1 MAPSSLK
8 GEFPMPLSFK
18 INQGNGDFKSVP
30 SGSHI
35 AICNIVV
42 DLGLQPGTQMFPAP
56 KHQVFI
62 RFEVPQERVE
72 WTDKDGKK
80 QEGPI
85 VIGQTF
91 TASMHEKANLRKQLE
106 GWRGR
111 KFTDEEA
118 ENFDVSSILGK
129 ACMLSVVENVKGD
142 KVYSNIASIGALP
155 KGFPAPV
162 AENKLLY
169 YAEDNKESY
178 AALPEWIRKKID
190 SQIRPDKPQPDYGD
204 QSVAWEYEDR
214 KYNPTKPDIDDI
226 LNEEPPF

>member
-1 MAPSSLK
+1 
-8 GEFPMPLSFK
+8 MPLSFK
-18 INQGNGDFKSVP
+18 TNAGGGDFKSVP

-35 AICNIVV
+35 AICNMVV
-42 DLGLQPGTQMFPAP
+42 DLGLQPGSQMFPAP

-72 WTDKDGKK
+72 YTDKDGKK

-142 KVYSNIASIGALP
+142 KVYSNISSIGALP
-155 KGFPAPV
+155 KGFPAPK
-162 AENKLLY
+162 AENKPLY
-169 YAEDNKESY
+169 YADDDKNSY
-178 AALPEWIRKKID
+178 DLLPEWVRKKID
-190 SQIRPDKPQPDYGD
+190 AQILPDKPQPQYTDS
-204 QSVAWEYEDR
+204 SVDWEY
-214 KYNPTKPDIDDI
+214 NPKNTEITDDDI
-226 LNEEPPF
+226 PF